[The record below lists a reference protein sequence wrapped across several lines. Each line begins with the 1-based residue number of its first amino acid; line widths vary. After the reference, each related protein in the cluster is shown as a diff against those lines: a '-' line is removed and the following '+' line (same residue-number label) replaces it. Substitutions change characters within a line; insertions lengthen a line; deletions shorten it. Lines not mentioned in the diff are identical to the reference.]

1 MNKFYI
7 QIVLF
12 LLSIFVYVNNKAFA
26 TELVPK
32 KTSQKVPQ
40 KASNKAATP
49 KPIDRC
55 LRQENTSILITYLI
69 IKVLNIGLQ
78 EIYEK
83 NKDLLCT
90 DPDETENAEEFM
102 SEAVKQLEIHATDIQ
117 SYTFCGTPVLSSRSL
132 YKKKLGNNTEIEKI
146 EYPVCGSNQYNEI
159 INELWDPDHAN
170 PFNTGDVKIVRVYN
184 PNLVMIQQRYKK
196 KSGSI
201 HKYFY
206 AFAIKTQ
213 ISEDTTVIAYA
224 SADINDHNPS
234 MKKYQNKIIEKANS
248 FKTDIDSEE
257 DIRKGKLKKA
267 FVNLAGYYIRKY
279 GRYTNIT
286 YIESMDGHASIKPKC
301 LLGRCSNNYYI
312 NT

>member
-7 QIVLF
+7 QIVL
-12 LLSIFVYVNNKAFA
+12 LLLIIFVYVNNITLASEPTPQKVPPKVPQKAPQK
-26 TELVPK
+26 VPQK
-32 KTSQKVPQ
+32 APQKVPQ
-40 KASNKAATP
+40 KASNKAATSEP
-49 KPIDRC
+49 TDRC
-55 LRQENTSILITYLI
+55 LTSE
-69 IKVLNIGLQ
+69 

-90 DPDETENAEEFM
+90 DPEEIKNAEELM

-117 SYTFCGTPVLSSRSL
+117 SYKFCGTPMFSSRSL
-132 YKKKLGNNTEIEKI
+132 YKKKIGNNTEIEKI
-146 EYPVCGSNQYNEI
+146 EYPVTGSNDHNEV

-196 KSGSI
+196 KSGSV

-206 AFAIKTQ
+206 AFATKAQ

-234 MKKYQNKIIEKANS
+234 MKKYENKIIEKANS

-279 GRYTNIT
+279 GKYTNIT
-286 YIESMDGHASIKPKC
+286 YIESMDEHASIKPKC
-301 LLGRCSNNYYI
+301 LLGRYSNNYYI

>member
-12 LLSIFVYVNNKAFA
+12 LLSIFLYVNNITLASEPAPQKF
-26 TELVPK
+26 PK
-32 KTSQKVPQ
+32 KF
-40 KASNKAATP
+40 
-49 KPIDRC
+49 PIN
-55 LRQENTSILITYLI
+55 LQHPNQLI
-69 IKVLNIGLQ
+69 VVLQ

-90 DPDETENAEEFM
+90 NPEETKEAEELM
-102 SEAVKQLEIHATDIQ
+102 NEAVKQLEIHATDMQ
-117 SYTFCGTPVLSSRSL
+117 SYKFCGAPMFSSRYL
-132 YKKKLGNNTEIEKI
+132 YKKKFGNNTEIEKI
-146 EYPVCGSNQYNEI
+146 EYPVGGSNDHNEV

-170 PFNTGDVKIVRVYN
+170 PFNKGIVKIVRVYN

-206 AFAIKTQ
+206 ALATKVQ
-213 ISEDTTVIAYA
+213 ISEDTTIIAMT

-279 GRYTNIT
+279 GKYTNIT
-286 YIESMDGHASIKPKC
+286 YIESMDEHASIKPKC
-301 LLGRCSNNYYI
+301 LLGRYSNNYYI